1 MTTTPVY
8 RDERTVTVENASY
21 RWGYIVLQ
29 FGLMLDVIYRGL
41 FKFGA
46 VTAGASLV
54 QANEDLLGLVCLS
67 SLITW
72 GYQLR
77 HGLWSTWSEPPLRRR
92 LLFLTVL
99 VLGLQVLMAWVVLR
113 FLR

>member
-1 MTTTPVY
+1 MTTTPVL
-8 RDERTVTVENASY
+8 RDERTVAVENASAK
-21 RWGYIVLQ
+21 WGLIVLQ
-29 FGLMLDVIYRGL
+29 FGVMLDVFYRGL
-41 FKFGA
+41 LKFGA

-54 QANEDLLGLVCLS
+54 QANGDLMTLVCLS
-67 SLITW
+67 SLIPMA
-72 GYQLR
+72 YQLR
-77 HGLWSTWSEPPLRRR
+77 HGLWSTWFEPPLRRR